1 MRDMNLDLYTEWRGG
16 VLGWVL
22 PGGGFMPVIAGG
34 ADGEEDE
41 GEEESDDEPEEEEE
55 DDEKDEKDEDEL
67 KDPKAAV
74 KAANEKADRV
84 FKKLKKKDKTI
95 AGLQKELEDLK
106 KDASSPDEKV
116 QTRLTELET
125 RVKTSD
131 STVSDRDA
139 VIAIL
144 NNDEVAKLPRRRR
157 DLITK
162 MVFDQVEIDEDGDDN
177 VEELLEE
184 LRSDDPDLFETPKSK
199 SEKDESEDEEDDD
212 EGERDESSQRRR
224 TAPPPKKKKGDKGKY
239 DRATLEKRMPHLRRH
254 R

>member
-1 MRDMNLDLYTEWRGG
+1 MRDMSLDLYTEWRHG

-34 ADGEEDE
+34 EKEKEGDPDE
-41 GEEESDDEPEEEEE
+41 GDPDGSEDEEEEE
-55 DDEKDEKDEDEL
+55 DEEDEEEEL

-74 KAANEKADRV
+74 KSANEKADR
-84 FKKLKKKDKTI
+84 FAKKLKKKDKTI
-95 AGLQKELEDLK
+95 SGLQKELEDLK

-116 QTRLTELET
+116 QARLVDLEKK
-125 RVKTSD
+125 VES
-131 STVSDRDA
+131 SESVVSDRDA

-144 NNDEVAKLPRRRR
+144 NNDEVSKLPRRRR
-157 DLITK
+157 DLVTK
-162 MVFDQVEIDEDGDDN
+162 MIFDQVEIDEDGDDN

-184 LRSDDPDLFETPKSK
+184 LRGDDPDLFEVPKA
-199 SEKDESEDEEDDD
+199 KDDDEEDEEEEDDS
-212 EGERDESSQRRR
+212 GESSRKRR

-239 DRATLEKRMPHLRRH
+239 DRATLEKRMPHLMRH